1 MTPQMGKR
9 TKLIN
14 DPSDLV
20 PLLRTFGST
29 THKNVFDKL
38 SDGWLTEQELAE
50 CTGTDVKMS
59 LEILRKSGL
68 IESQWR
74 MPEPGKTPDKEYTV
88 SYSKIHAN
96 FQCSV
101 KDMSDLIMITFKSD
115 GELAD
120 MIESIEEEVSRGNRS
135 MAGLSRVFD
144 MSSTFIRGIARR
156 SDKLVVKGQ
165 RLELEK
171 TASPSVTGN
180 E

>member
-1 MTPQMGKR
+1 MTTQLGKR
-9 TKLIN
+9 TKLVN

-20 PLLRTFGST
+20 PLLRTFGSGI
-29 THKNVFDKL
+29 HKSVFDEL
-38 SDGWLTEQELAE
+38 SKGWMTEQELAE
-50 CTGTDVKMS
+50 SIGTDVKPS

-88 SYSKIHAN
+88 SYSKLHAN
-96 FQCSV
+96 FQCSI

-120 MIESIEEEVSRGNRS
+120 MIESIEEEVSKGNRS

-144 MSSTFIRGIARR
+144 LSSTFIRGIARR

-165 RLELEK
+165 RLELVK
-171 TASPSVTGN
+171 TGDR
-180 E
+180 